1 MFKLITTI
9 AALTVL
15 TLPTHAIASPREN
28 SRGTYQTVDRQ
39 TATQSAVTTLV
50 YPGRITAIDFSSTKE
65 TITYLALGDPSRVV
79 FQTDFPLDSGTAKT
93 IFLKP
98 IVPLK
103 FPGAT
108 GTKVT
113 NLAVKTR
120 DDSGQLRLYNFEIVH
135 YRGTPT
141 HLGIQ
146 IVPKTGNNNSI
157 DLNIGGGRRASLD
170 EVEIGLRWAI
180 AQGYTPATD
189 PIVSQVRSFLAIARN
204 QDLSLVEAAQA
215 AGVDLAVITELAR
228 LAFESFPK
236 PLIPS
241 PKGSVTPQEPAVSPS
256 PAAQSKI
263 QNLKSKI
270 EVTKG
275 QDSDIFR
282 GK

>member
-1 MFKLITTI
+1 MLKLITTF
-9 AALTVL
+9 AALTAL

-50 YPGRITAIDFSSTKE
+50 YPGRITAIDFSPTNE

-108 GTKVT
+108 GAKVT

-120 DDSGQLRLYNFEIVH
+120 DDSGQLRLYNFEIV
-135 YRGTPT
+135 YYQGTPT

-157 DLNIGGGRRASLD
+157 DINLGGGRKASLD

-189 PIVSQVRSFLAIARN
+189 PIVSQVRSFLAVARGALSASARN

-228 LAFESFPK
+228 LAFESFKK

-241 PKGSVTPQEPAVSPS
+241 QKGSVTRQEPAVFPS
-256 PAAQSKI
+256 PAAQVN
-263 QNLKSKI
+263 Q
-270 EVTKG
+270 
-275 QDSDIFR
+275 
-282 GK
+282 